1 MTVWQKARGEQQQAT
16 MIIPVRCFSCGKT
29 IGDKYD
35 YYLKESEALRKAQE
49 SEAAAAAA
57 EAGATTSGGAPKKAA
72 AAAAAAA
79 KPGTSAAAAAK
90 PAAIPGASLKGA
102 EKHFETLKTGAL
114 LDSLGLT
121 RYCCRRHMLT
131 TVDMMDV
138 I

>member
-1 MTVWQKARGEQQQAT
+1 

-35 YYLKESEALRKAQE
+35 YYLKESEALRKALE
-49 SEAAAAAA
+49 SSEAAATAPAPA
-57 EAGATTSGGAPKKAA
+57 FVATTSGGAPKGAAAKPSTSAA
-72 AAAAAAA
+72 AAAAA
-79 KPGTSAAAAAK
+79 P
-90 PAAIPGASLKGA
+90 AIPGANLKGA

-114 LDSLGLT
+114 LDALGLT

>member
-1 MTVWQKARGEQQQAT
+1 

-72 AAAAAAA
+72 AAA

-114 LDSLGLT
+114 LDALGLT

-131 TVDMMDV
+131 TVDMME
-138 I
+138 II

>member
-1 MTVWQKARGEQQQAT
+1 

-35 YYLKESEALRKAQE
+35 YYLKESEALRKALE
-49 SEAAAAAA
+49 SSEAAATAPAPA
-57 EAGATTSGGAPKKAA
+57 FVATTSGGAPKG
-72 AAAAAAA
+72 AAA
-79 KPGTSAAAAAK
+79 KPSTSA
-90 PAAIPGASLKGA
+90 AAIPGANLKGA